1 MKKSSI
7 LLIFGASML
16 AGGFSTMFFFS
27 FLLNSGALEEF
38 MPEQAFR
45 YQRPDQS
52 DWDFVV
58 ERYGIFAYVITGS
71 SFVGQGG
78 IAILVV
84 AAIIFLIDK
93 KKNKIPF
100 KEKD

>member
-7 LLIFGASML
+7 LLILGASML
-16 AGGFSTMFFFS
+16 AGGFSTMFIFS
-27 FLLNSGALEEF
+27 YLVNSGALEEF

-52 DWDFVV
+52 NWDYVV
-58 ERYGIFAYVITGS
+58 ARYGIFAYVVSGS
-71 SFVGQGG
+71 SYVGYSG

-84 AAIIFLIDK
+84 AAIIFLVDK
-93 KKNKIPF
+93 KRNHK
-100 KEKD
+100 